1 VVFASSLDNWGFAIE
16 SFSPL
21 IAKKLGK
28 EVADIEKYLWGE
40 YYFNPKTKTFG
51 TEPRN

>member
-1 VVFASSLDNWGFAIE
+1 MPDKKNVVFASSLDNWGFSVE

-28 EVADIEKYLWGE
+28 Q
-40 YYFNPKTKTFG
+40 P
-51 TEPRN
+51 